1 MSLTFIPYLVPV
13 FPLFGRAL
21 MTFKFRSFMA
31 KGMKEATAARE
42 ATRSFIITLTGF
54 SFTGLLAIA
63 VVDSSIQ
70 QSLHLSVYYLLIS
83 FLCYLF
89 ALNLQ
94 SYKSHWWHDQFG
106 DFLIE
111 AATLSLLLSVVAIV
125 WTSKQPDG
133 FKYLVTILALA
144 VWLIDHVIR
153 ITILWQYL
161 KQVEAND
168 ARGKGKGTRG

>member
-1 MSLTFIPYLVPV
+1 MSLTLIPYFVPLVP
-13 FPLFGRAL
+13 LLGRAV
-21 MTFKFRSFMA
+21 MTAKFRHFMA

-42 ATRSFIITLTGF
+42 AHRSFIITLTGF

-94 SYKSHWWHDQFG
+94 SYKTHWWHDQLG
-106 DFLIE
+106 DFLVE

-133 FKYLVTILALA
+133 FKYLITILALA
-144 VWLIDHVIR
+144 VWLLDHIIR
-153 ITILWQYL
+153 IAILWQYL
-161 KQVEAND
+161 KQMEVTD
-168 ARGKGKGTRG
+168 GTGKG